1 MAMLRRALMTAAILG
16 LLLGAVVRGGDSADR
31 ESRLITPRSSDRGPP
46 GDGKGTTRAGQKPRS
61 AADGWWTT
69 LGGLAAVLALIY
81 LTARVVRKNVPAAQK
96 TLPAEVVQ
104 VLGRKSLDYRHT
116 IHLVRFGSRMLMLGT
131 SQEGMRT
138 LSEITDPVE
147 IDYLAGLC
155 RPSEPA
161 SVAGTFSQLFQRFQN
176 PEPAPAASVSEP
188 GRAAEPHA
196 HTEIEPDSDP
206 AILRLQERLQQA
218 ARGAGDR
225 DRSPPSTEVAG

>member
-1 MAMLRRALMTAAILG
+1 MAMFRRALLTAAILG
-16 LLLGAVVRGGDSADR
+16 SLLGAVAQGNDSADPG
-31 ESRLITPRSSDRGPP
+31 SRLIPPRTTDRGASR
-46 GDGKGTTRAGQKPRS
+46 DGKTTARTGQKPRT
-61 AADGWWTT
+61 AADGWWAT

-104 VLGRKSLDYRHT
+104 VLGRKALDYRHT

-131 SQEGMRT
+131 SPEGMRT

-161 SVAGTFSQLFQRFQN
+161 SVAGSFSQLFQRFQN
-176 PEPAPAASVSEP
+176 PAPPAANPESP
-188 GRAAEPHA
+188 AEPEVDA
-196 HTEIEPDSDP
+196 RLPTEVEPDSDP
-206 AILRLQERLQQA
+206 AILRLQQRLQQS
-218 ARGAGDR
+218 ARGPGER
-225 DRSPPSTEVAG
+225 GGNPPSTEVAG

>member
-1 MAMLRRALMTAAILG
+1 MLRRALLTAAILV
-16 LLLGAVVRGGDSADR
+16 LILGAIVRGDDAADR
-31 ESRLITPRSSDRGPP
+31 ESRQIPRRTSDRGAPQ
-46 GDGKGTTRAGQKPRS
+46 DGKTARAGQKPRT

-69 LGGLAAVLALIY
+69 LGGLAAVLGLIY

-104 VLGRKSLDYRHT
+104 VLGRKALDYRHT

-176 PEPAPAASVSEP
+176 PEPAPAEAESPAVPE
-188 GRAAEPHA
+188 AAPRVQ
-196 HTEIEPDSDP
+196 TEVDPDSDP
-206 AILRLQERLQQA
+206 AILRLQQRLQQS
-218 ARGAGDR
+218 ARGGADR
-225 DRSPPSTEVAG
+225 DGSPASTEAAG

>member
-16 LLLGAVVRGGDSADR
+16 LFLGAAARGGDPADR
-31 ESRLITPRSSDRGPP
+31 ESRLITPRSSDRGSQR
-46 GDGKGTTRAGQKPRS
+46 DGKGTTRAGQKPRS
-61 AADGWWTT
+61 ASDGWWTT

-81 LTARVVRKNVPAAQK
+81 LTARVVRKNVPAAQR
-96 TLPAEVVQ
+96 TLPAEVVH
-104 VLGRKSLDYRHT
+104 VLGRKALDYRHT

-176 PEPAPAASVSEP
+176 PEPAPAESELP
-188 GRAAEPHA
+188 AGPAAAAEF
-196 HTEIEPDSDP
+196 EPDSDP
-206 AILRLQERLQQA
+206 AILRLQQRLQQS
-218 ARGAGDR
+218 ARGGADR
-225 DRSPPSTEVAG
+225 GENPASTEAAG